1 MNQGSIA
8 LRALALAVSLGT
20 FASPAAFAD
29 AYRLG
34 EGDIVKLTIFQRPD
48 LSVESRLGTNGRLYV
63 PGGGKINLGGVTIAE
78 AEAQIASLLAH
89 SGSAQNAQVDLQV
102 STFGSQ
108 KVSVFGYVGKPGA
121 YVLDRDTRL
130 SELIA
135 LAGGILPEGS
145 YNVIL
150 LRHGAG
156 GSTTRTVVNLHD
168 VIANGQ
174 SGSDPD
180 VQGGDIVT
188 IERAPRVYVYGAVNR
203 PGAYILEKGMTPL
216 QILSLAGGVSQTGSD
231 GRLEVVRR
239 VEGAKPKSMRVNLQD
254 QLNSEDVLI
263 VHESIF

>member
-1 MNQGSIA
+1 MKNRSSGLS
-8 LRALALAVSLGT
+8 ALALTLTLGT
-20 FASPAAFAD
+20 FAAPAALAD

-48 LSVESRLGTNGRLYV
+48 LAAESRLGTNGRLYV

-89 SGSAQNAQVDLQV
+89 SGSVQNAQVDIQV

-121 YVLDRDTRL
+121 YVLDRSTRL
-130 SELIA
+130 SELVA
-135 LAGGILPEGS
+135 LAGGILPDGS

-156 GSTTRTVVNLHD
+156 GATTRSVVNLHEI
-168 VIANGQ
+168 IANGQ
-174 SGSDPD
+174 SGADPD

-203 PGAYILEKGMTPL
+203 PGAYNLEKGMSSL
-216 QILSLAGGVSQTGSD
+216 QILSLAGGISQTGSD
-231 GRLEVVRR
+231 GRLEVVRH
-239 VEGAKPKSMRVNLQD
+239 VEGAKAKSMKVNLQE
-254 QLNSEDVLI
+254 QLAPEDVLI